1 MYNQEREQRSLNA
14 IKTIADAYR
23 KGSIKVTAGNEDF
36 DEKTHTY
43 DIGVIMGIIQ
53 NHAYE
58 GLGLPIPK
66 TEMKGVNIHEILE
79 SIQ

>member
-1 MYNQEREQRSLNA
+1 MYNQERKQRSLNA

-23 KGSIKVTAGNEDF
+23 KGSIKVTAGNDDF

-43 DIGVIMGIIQ
+43 DISVIMGMIQ
-53 NHAYE
+53 NQAYE

-66 TEMKGVNIHEILE
+66 TEMKGVTIHEILK
-79 SIQ
+79 SI

>member
-1 MYNQEREQRSLNA
+1 MYNQEREQKSLKA

-23 KGSIKVTAGNEDF
+23 KGSIKVTAGKDDF
-36 DEKTHTY
+36 DEKAHTY
-43 DIGVIMGIIQ
+43 DISVIMGMIQ
-53 NHAYE
+53 NHTYE

-66 TEMKGVNIHEILE
+66 TKMKGVNIHEILK